1 MAGFPAPHSF
11 PSDCLNLML
20 SISPTY
26 LLYFLPLL
34 LAISVVY
41 GATRHEDLGAI
52 IGHSL
57 QSGYWVA
64 GFMGIIFL
72 VLLIVGWM
80 I

>member
-1 MAGFPAPHSF
+1 
-11 PSDCLNLML
+11 ML

-34 LAISVVY
+34 LAISIVY

-52 IGHSL
+52 IRHSL

-72 VLLIVGWM
+72 VLLIMGWM

>member
-1 MAGFPAPHSF
+1 
-11 PSDCLNLML
+11 ML

-41 GATRHEDLGAI
+41 GGTRHEDTGAVVRQAVHTASWI
-52 IGHSL
+52 
-57 QSGYWVA
+57 A
-64 GFMGIIFL
+64 TFMGVIFA
-72 VLLIVGWM
+72 VLLVIGWM